1 MIFGKKSF
9 ATLIG
14 PTLNILESIAATLV
28 LMVLMIIVSKIWGW
42 TKIKFPKYSTKA
54 AWGVVGVLFIIF
66 LVS

>member
-1 MIFGKKSF
+1 VIFGRKSF

-14 PTLNILESIAATLV
+14 PTLNVLESIAATLI
-28 LMVLMIIVSKIWGW
+28 LMALMIVVAKIWGW
-42 TKIKFPKYSTKA
+42 TKLKFLKYAGKI